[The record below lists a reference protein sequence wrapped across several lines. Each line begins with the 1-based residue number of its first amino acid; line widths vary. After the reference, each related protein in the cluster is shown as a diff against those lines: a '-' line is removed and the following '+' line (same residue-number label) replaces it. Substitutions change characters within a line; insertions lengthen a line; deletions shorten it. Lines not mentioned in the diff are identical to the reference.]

1 VTGND
6 ADGAA
11 TDGAGEATDGADA
24 DGVDGEATSDGV
36 DPEGDDA
43 AVTVEAAEGDD
54 VDRVADLWVDLAA
67 GQRAHGARIGAEANR
82 TAVRE
87 RLAHLAAAGDLLV
100 ARRTGGEVVGFVAV
114 EVAAE
119 RYETDADRGV
129 VTDLYVVPERRG
141 RGSGAALL
149 SAGEAR
155 LADRGVDVVALE
167 ALADND
173 AARRFY
179 RRHGYDPHRV
189 EFAKP
194 VDEG

>member
-1 VTGND
+1 MTGGGD
-6 ADGAA
+6 AETDAAEESSPADGDAP
-11 TDGAGEATDGADA
+11 DGDTAP
-24 DGVDGEATSDGV
+24 GVEI
-36 DPEGDDA
+36 DA
-43 AVTVEAAEGDD
+43 AERAD
-54 VDRVADLWVDLAA
+54 VDRVAGLWVDLAA
-67 GQRAHGARIGAEANR
+67 GQRAHGARIQSDANR

-100 ARRTGGEVVGFVAV
+100 ARASGGEAVVGFVAV
-114 EVAAE
+114 EVAAD
-119 RYETDADRGV
+119 RYDTDGDRGV

-141 RGSGAALL
+141 EGIGSALL

-155 LADRGVDVVALE
+155 LADHGVDVVGLE

-189 EFAKP
+189 ELAKP
-194 VDEG
+194 LDGE